1 MARTDPQV
9 NIRLPAELLQRLE
22 VAAAENQRA
31 FKAEI
36 VARLESGH
44 GHVTP
49 NADGSKARCGGP
61 AICAVCALEYAR
73 FHMKAEEPHRFPDRL
88 TLRDTKVTA
97 DEGQRIYSTATGH
110 GYEKCEY
117 VRADIVVAAP
127 GLLGALRDLI
137 GLIQLVR
144 NRDDLTT
151 EVREALTYGHRI
163 DAAYAAIA
171 KAEGR

>member
-1 MARTDPQV
+1 M
-9 NIRLPAELLQRLE
+9 
-22 VAAAENQRA
+22 
-31 FKAEI
+31 
-36 VARLESGH
+36 SGH